1 MSVVIPTSTNRK
13 AGRPKKEKSDAKFD
27 KKAYMRE
34 YMKSYQ
40 LKNKDKQLARRNTSY
55 YVTKHKLSQEFVD
68 MYGINTANVY
78 KCMEI
83 IKKIENECPQFLSNI
98 KEFVETL
105 VKDNEENKKN
115 HVADLSGVE
124 VLNEIE

>member
-1 MSVVIPTSTNRK
+1 MSVVIPTSTSRK

-27 KKAYMRE
+27 KKAYMRD

-83 IKKIENECPQFLSNI
+83 IKKIQNECPQFLPNI
-98 KEFVETL
+98 KEFVENL